1 MLTIH
6 SGINRNV
13 NLGTTFGNRI
23 RPERQDREYDYQMSE
38 MDMITQEY
46 NEERASWVEQ
56 KRNFEE
62 MIQDKEAQLPKPIK
76 TVMKGGAVLAAGVL
90 GGMATGYS
98 AKYIMN
104 SFQKMA
110 NSKQAKKVGNKF
122 TEYISK
128 PVKKGFGIAKAFVE
142 KQIAKVKSSK
152 LFTKNKAK
160 AEKQVDKFT
169 NSKFVKSI
177 KDFGNKVANNSIV
190 KATTGFVDKVF
201 SKFADGVVSIYNKLA
216 KVNYKNA
223 TADALGVAGGVSTGA
238 VTLMEGCEPEK
249 ATDIANDFDAE
260 I

>member
-13 NLGTTFGNRI
+13 NMNPAFGKNRSYK
-23 RPERQDREYDYQMSE
+23 EQELKLE
-38 MDMITQEY
+38 MDALTQEY
-46 NEERASWVEQ
+46 NEERETWVEQ
-56 KRNFEE
+56 KRSFEE
-62 MIQDKEAQLPKPIK
+62 MIHDKEAQLPKPVK

-110 NSKQAKKVGNKF
+110 NSKQAKTVGKKF
-122 TEYISK
+122 SQYISK
-128 PVKKGFGIAKAFVE
+128 PLQKGFDVAKTFVE
-142 KQIAKVKSSK
+142 KQVAKVKSSK

-160 AEKQVDKFT
+160 AEKQFDKFS
-169 NSKFVKSI
+169 NSKFMKSM
-177 KDFGNKVANNSIV
+177 KKFGNKIANNSVV
-190 KATTGFVDKVF
+190 KSVTGFVDKVF
-201 SKFADGVVSIYNKLA
+201 TKFADGVVSIYNRLA

-223 TADALGVAGGVSTGA
+223 TADALGVAGGISTGA
-238 VTLMEGCEPEK
+238 VTLMDNNECNTKNSVE
-249 ATDIANDFDAE
+249 DDFGSE

>member
-23 RPERQDREYDYQMSE
+23 RQERQDREYDSQMSE
-38 MDMITQEY
+38 MDMITQAY

-56 KRNFEE
+56 KCSFEE
-62 MIQDKEAQLPKPIK
+62 MIQDKEAQLPKPVK

-90 GGMATGYS
+90 GGMSTGYS
-98 AKYIMN
+98 ARYIMN

-160 AEKQVDKFT
+160 AEKQIDKFT

-177 KDFGNKVANNSIV
+177 KNFGNKVANNSIV

-223 TADALGVAGGVSTGA
+223 TADALGVAGGISTGA
-238 VTLMEGCEPEK
+238 VTLMEGCEPK
-249 ATDIANDFDAE
+249 ADSANDFDAE